1 MHSTGSGPLLQT
13 VTGTP
18 TDIWNDSC
26 ATDELRWAIE
36 HGATGATS
44 NPAIVAEVMQKEWE
58 VWAPRVREIAA
69 EHPDWTDVEV
79 TWRIIEEMA
88 ARGAAVLEPIF
99 VRHAGRKGRL
109 SIQTNPTFH
118 SSTDRMLQQA
128 RGFDALAPNM
138 QVKFPATSAG
148 IAAMEQA
155 TFEGIS
161 INATVSFT
169 LPQALAV
176 GEAVE
181 RGLQRREAD
190 GLDVSRMA
198 PVCTLMLGRLD
209 DWIKA
214 VCDRDDIVVD
224 PAAPN
229 WAGLAVFKRAAAIY
243 RERGFR
249 TRPLA
254 AAYRNLQHWTEL
266 VGGDLVMTM
275 THQWQRR
282 FEASGLVVRPRFDEP
297 VPAASVAELL
307 DRVPD
312 FRQAYEPEG
321 LTLPEIDDYGA
332 TLHTLRIFTASYW
345 GLVKTIDDLLLPDP
359 TIRRRPG

>member
-1 MHSTGSGPLLQT
+1 MQTIQDSPLLRT

-26 ATDELRWAIE
+26 ASEELRWAIE

-44 NPAIVAEVMQKEWE
+44 NPAIVAEVMKKEWD
-58 VWAPRVREIAA
+58 VWAPRVGEIGAA
-69 EHPDWTDVEV
+69 HPDWTDVEV

-88 ARGAAVLEPIF
+88 ARGAALLEPIF
-99 VRHAGRKGRL
+99 VREAGRKGRL

-118 SSTDRMLQQA
+118 GSAGRMLDQA
-128 RGFDALAPNM
+128 RGFVTLAPNM

-148 IAAMEQA
+148 IEAMEQA

-169 LPQALAV
+169 LPQALAA

-181 RGLQRREAD
+181 RGLRRREAE
-190 GLDVSRMA
+190 GLDVTRMS
-198 PVCTLMLGRLD
+198 PVCTLMVGRLD
-209 DWIKA
+209 DWMKA
-214 VCDRDDIVVD
+214 VCVRDDIVLD
-224 PAAPN
+224 PAALD
-229 WAGLAVFKRAAAIY
+229 WAGIAVFKRAAGMY
-243 RERGFR
+243 RERGYR

-254 AAYRNLQHWTEL
+254 AAYRHQLHWSEL
-266 VGGDLVMTM
+266 MGGDLVMTL

-282 FEASGLVVRPRFDEP
+282 FEASAVEVRPRFDEP
-297 VPAASVAELL
+297 VPPAYLNELIA
-307 DRVPD
+307 RIPD
-312 FRQAYEPEG
+312 FGRAYEPDG
-321 LTLPEIDDYGA
+321 LSPVEFDTYGA
-332 TLHTLRIFTASYW
+332 TLQTLRSFTASYW

-359 TIRRRPG
+359 TVKRT